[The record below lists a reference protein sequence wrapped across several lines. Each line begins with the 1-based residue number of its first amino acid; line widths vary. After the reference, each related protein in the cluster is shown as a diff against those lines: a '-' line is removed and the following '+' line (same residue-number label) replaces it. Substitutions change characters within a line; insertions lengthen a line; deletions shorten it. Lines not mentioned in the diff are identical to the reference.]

1 MTTPVQPLGSDAL
14 PLMSAANP
22 AIGQNNQRDIAKY
35 LLQALL
41 VTPGASG
48 FIRRG
53 VLHRGNQVAGVP
65 QELLVTELGPSGNV
79 QVTPGYFWVHR
90 GAISGP
96 DNGARFGGFHG
107 TTPFQVNLPAPSG
120 LNSRYD
126 GVFAKIIDKNMD
138 GGATDAAESP
148 HGPSIDVRSGMVG
161 PSLVLAGTPGT
172 AGAPP
177 TTPDGY
183 LPLAFIARATGV
195 TNVVNANITDVRRG
209 TTIPGVPRTMF
220 PWDVTNIAGDTGYV
234 LGEERWRP
242 AAGIYPAFLD
252 YWDGTVWRG
261 TRGHTFAEPAQTSTA
276 TVVAGAMTQLNAGI
290 TIPWP
295 GFPYRVEVA
304 AEVEWSVSFSS
315 GNSRTMVVVARLD
328 TAAYV
333 DTTGAGSVAVPRTF
347 VGPPATVAGAVG
359 GILGFKREVLP
370 SGGLGHAV
378 LDVPSRNEVVVSDGA
393 THTLYFLLQNKDDTS
408 TYTIIRGVPYR
419 CAVRIVPA

>member
-22 AIGQNNQRDIAKY
+22 AIGQNNQRDMAKY
-35 LLQALL
+35 LFQGLL

-90 GAISGP
+90 GSISGP

-107 TTPFQVNLPAPSG
+107 TTPFQVNLPAPPVS
-120 LNSRYD
+120 NTRYD
-126 GVFAKIIDKNMD
+126 GVFSKIIDKNMD
-138 GGATDAAESP
+138 AGLTDAAESP
-148 HGPSIDVRSGMVG
+148 HGPSIDVRSGVVG
-161 PSLVLAGTPGT
+161 GSLVLAGTPGT

-209 TTIPGVPRTMF
+209 TTIPGVPRMMF
-220 PWDVTNIAGDTGYV
+220 PWDIFNITGDAGYV

-252 YWDGTVWRG
+252 YWDGTTWRG

-276 TVVAGAMTQLNAGI
+276 TIVAGADTALHAGI

-295 GFPYRVEVA
+295 GFPYRIEYL
-304 AEVEWSVSFSS
+304 AELEWSATYSNGVNKSL
-315 GNSRTMVVVARLD
+315 VLEARLD
-328 TAAYV
+328 TNV
-333 DTTGAGSVAVPRTF
+333 FVNVTGSGSIAVPRTY
-347 VGPPATVAGAVG
+347 VGPPANVFGVPG
-359 GILGFKREVLP
+359 GIIGFGRCELP
-370 SGGLGHAV
+370 SGGTGNAQLHVPAAQSPTIDDGNSHV
-378 LDVPSRNEVVVSDGA
+378 LYTRVANTIGSA
-393 THTLYFLLQNKDDTS
+393 TMSLN
-408 TYTIIRGVPYR
+408 RGVPYR
-419 CAVRIVPA
+419 AQCRIVPA